1 MPLVCDALAY
11 DVLAELNRLLL
22 AQPLSHPLRK
32 ESVDGTVTVS
42 VEGPVLL
49 FHSAAGYSFRR
60 LKGDVEATLRADI
73 TEPRDSLCSTFEVD
87 DDALV
92 PTLLERFQERHGVK
106 MARQMDHHVFTSGG
120 RKRIIVKLPTCMVRH
135 MLAPTGGL
143 MKTVVSGPVASLR
156 AVPMVAR
163 YGSLPTEDSDK
174 YTSVIVTEYK
184 EDMYPMVLNFHYAIV
199 KEVMAAGPLGI
210 SVGPIA
216 QWDS

>member
-60 LKGDVEATLRADI
+60 LKGDVEATLWADI

-87 DDALV
+87 DDSLV
-92 PTLLERFQERHGVK
+92 PTLLERVQERHGVK
-106 MARQMDHHVFTSGG
+106 MARQMDHHVFT
-120 RKRIIVKLPTCMVRH
+120 
-135 MLAPTGGL
+135 
-143 MKTVVSGPVASLR
+143 
-156 AVPMVAR
+156 
-163 YGSLPTEDSDK
+163 
-174 YTSVIVTEYK
+174 
-184 EDMYPMVLNFHYAIV
+184 
-199 KEVMAAGPLGI
+199 
-210 SVGPIA
+210 
-216 QWDS
+216 